1 MAAYIVFRIITL
13 LYFLVVAATILV
25 VILEKRQPV
34 KTMAWTLVLIALPVA
49 GILLFYFFG
58 QDIRKER
65 RFLRREINQMKRK
78 DLANYLPHD
87 NAQIPQACKPLANFF
102 LRRNYAPPFSLGNTT
117 VFQRGEDK
125 MLSLLRDIAR
135 AKHHINLEYFIFE
148 GDALGRLTGDFL
160 KDAVRRGV
168 KVRLMYDDVGCWSV
182 KNKFY
187 NSLSAAGI
195 EVRSFMPVRFS
206 RFTRRVNYRN
216 HRKIA
221 VIDGRT
227 GYIGGM
233 NIADRY
239 LYGRNGEG
247 WKDLHLRL
255 TGNAVYGL
263 QQTFVADWFYNC
275 NEMLDTQN
283 LYPETADSGS
293 TNPGSLQI
301 VTASPASEQPYIMD
315 GFVWAIMNAK
325 RYFYL
330 ATPYLMPTEQVLN
343 AIQVAASSGIDV
355 RIMVPAKSE
364 HFWIKTAN
372 ESYYGDVLKAGAK
385 VYAYGP
391 EFLHAKY
398 FVCDDTL
405 CTVGSTNTDFRS
417 FEDNFEVNAFIYD
430 KRLAATLKSLFE
442 NDQRSCE
449 FISRRRW
456 KKRSRIQKTAESFVR
471 IVSPLL

>member
-1 MAAYIVFRIITL
+1 MTAYIIFRVITL
-13 LYFLVVAATILV
+13 LYFMVVAATIVV

-65 RFLRREINQMKRK
+65 RLQRREINQMKRK
-78 DLANYLPHD
+78 LLASYLPHD
-87 NAQIPQACKPLANFF
+87 KAQVPQAYKPLANFF
-102 LRRNYAPPFSLGNTT
+102 LRRNYAPPFYLGH
-117 VFQRGEDK
+117 VAIFQSGKEK
-125 MLSLLRDIAR
+125 MLSLLRDISA

-148 GDALGRLTGDFL
+148 GDALGRLVADFL

-168 KVRLMYDDVGCWSV
+168 KVRLLYDDVGCWSV

-187 NSLSAAGI
+187 NNLCEAGI
-195 EVRSFMPVRFS
+195 EVRSFMPVRFA
-206 RFTRRVNYRN
+206 RLTRRVNYRN

-221 VIDGRT
+221 VIDGSV

-233 NIADRY
+233 NIALRY
-239 LYGRNGEG
+239 LYGKSGEG

-275 NEMLDTQN
+275 NDMLNPQG
-283 LYPETADSGS
+283 LYPKAGSGDE
-293 TNPGSLQI
+293 NAGSLQI
-301 VTASPASEQPYIMD
+301 VTASPASELPYIMD

-325 RYFYL
+325 KYFYL
-330 ATPYLMPTEQVLN
+330 TTPYLMPTEQVLN

-391 EFLHAKY
+391 GFLHSKY

-417 FEDNFEVNAFIYD
+417 FEDNFEANAFIYD
-430 KRLAATLKSLFE
+430 EKLASTLKNIFE
-442 NDQRSCE
+442 NDLQSCE
-449 FISRRRW
+449 FISWRRW